1 MDHQEAKKLV
11 LHCQAGE
18 LNEFA
23 KLYDAFLDRI
33 YKFVFY
39 RVGHKELSE
48 DITSTVFLKA
58 LQNIQKF
65 NPDKGE
71 FSTWLYTIAK
81 NSVVDHFRSGA
92 TVELPLEEVESVDT
106 VESPFE
112 QAVRSMDAQKAQSIL
127 NALGEKEREL
137 IVMRLW
143 DGLSHKEI
151 AEILGQSEG
160 SVRTSFSRVMS
171 SLKLVYGPTAVF
183 MFILLNPLSIQ

>member
-1 MDHQEAKKLV
+1 MDHAEAKRLV
-11 LHCQAGE
+11 LLCQAGE
-18 LNEFA
+18 LGEFA

-33 YKFVFY
+33 YKFVYY
-39 RVGHKELSE
+39 RVGHRELSE
-48 DITSTVFLKA
+48 DITSTVFMKA

-81 NSVVDHFRSGA
+81 NSLVDHFRSGSN
-92 TVELPLEEVESVDT
+92 VELPLEEVENVDSGD
-106 VESPFE
+106 SPFE

-160 SVRTSFSRVMS
+160 SVRTSFSRAMT
-171 SLKLVYGPTAVF
+171 SLKLTYGPAAALLV
-183 MFILLNPLSIQ
+183 MLLNPITN

>member
-1 MDHQEAKKLV
+1 MDHAEAKKLV

-18 LNEFA
+18 LKEFT

-71 FSTWLYTIAK
+71 FSTWLFAIAK
-81 NSVVDHFRSGA
+81 NSVVDHFRSGSY
-92 TVELPLEEVESVDT
+92 VELPLEEVESVDT
-106 VESPFE
+106 VDSPFE

-127 NALGEKEREL
+127 NSLGEKEREL

-160 SVRTSFSRVMS
+160 SVRTSFSRTMT
-171 SLKLVYGPTAVF
+171 SLKQVYGPVVTVLF
-183 MFILLNPLSIQ
+183 LLLNPLKL